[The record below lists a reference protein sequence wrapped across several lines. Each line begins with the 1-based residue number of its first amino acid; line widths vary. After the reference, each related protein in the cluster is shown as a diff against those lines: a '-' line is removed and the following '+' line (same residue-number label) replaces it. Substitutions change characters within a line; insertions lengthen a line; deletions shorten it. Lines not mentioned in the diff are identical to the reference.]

1 MLDQNADKFV
11 AEMKGE
17 NVAVPKVGQ
26 AITDWAFGGTRS
38 AGALSV

>member
-11 AEMKGE
+11 AEMKGGD
-17 NVAVPKVGQ
+17 VVVPEVGQ

-38 AGALSV
+38 AGALCV